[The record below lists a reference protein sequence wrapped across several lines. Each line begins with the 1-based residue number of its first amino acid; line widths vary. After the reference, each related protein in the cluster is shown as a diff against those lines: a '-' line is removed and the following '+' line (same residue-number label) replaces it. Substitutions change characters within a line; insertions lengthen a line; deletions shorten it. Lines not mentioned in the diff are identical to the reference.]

1 MRVYYLK
8 VHAGL
13 IAADGGLQAHTAKMA
28 AQDAADDICTAAER
42 GDVEAVR
49 RLLNQDCGL
58 IEARISEGNLSRT
71 PLMLAALEG
80 HMGVVRFLVD
90 EGADVNARDA
100 DGETALYMA
109 AGWGHEEVVAYLL
122 SRGADARTSNRYG
135 CTALHEAS
143 CEGHLCVVR
152 LLLHT
157 LGGRG
162 LDDADEEGRT
172 ALWSACH
179 YGRTEVVRALLLA
192 GASHAIAD
200 HSGITPLQAVLE
212 NGHDDTMTRCMLK
225 VEYTHR
231 AAINSSSDVCILE
244 YLARHIGSADSVP
257 IPLRVLSVL
266 GKRAGAWVC
275 GASG

>member
-1 MRVYYLK
+1 MPRFLMQT
-8 VHAGL
+8 GFTGTL
-13 IAADGGLQAHTAKMA
+13 PKMA
-28 AQDAADDICTAAER
+28 AQDAADEVCTAAER

-58 IEARISEGNLSRT
+58 LEARISEGNLLRT

-80 HMGVVRFLVD
+80 HMEVVTFLVE

-100 DGETALYMA
+100 DGETPLCMA
-109 AGWGHEEVVAYLL
+109 AGWGHEEVVAFLL
-122 SRGADARTSNRYG
+122 SRGADARTSNRHG
-135 CTALHEAS
+135 STPLHEAS
-143 CEGHLCVVR
+143 CEGHLRIVR

-172 ALWSACH
+172 ALWLACH

-192 GASHAIAD
+192 GASHAIPD
-200 HSGITPLQAVLE
+200 RSGITPLQAVLE

-225 VEYTHR
+225 VRYKHT
-231 AAINSSSDVCILE
+231 
-244 YLARHIGSADSVP
+244 
-257 IPLRVLSVL
+257 
-266 GKRAGAWVC
+266 
-275 GASG
+275 